1 MDESYH
7 EQVLSLVS
15 TPFRNSGFDALS
27 RER

>member
-1 MDESYH
+1 MDESYR

-15 TPFRNSGFDALS
+15 TPFRNSGFDAPG